1 MSVRCGYRCRLFLRS
16 PLRAGDPGSAAR
28 TSTPALARRQFVRFD
43 NPVYSTNVHEF
54 IRGEDTIFSVF
65 L

>member
-1 MSVRCGYRCRLFLRS
+1 LFLRS

-54 IRGEDTIFSVF
+54 IRGEHTIFSEF
-65 L
+65 R